1 MPQKNEFKLPYLG
14 TDTYHEYDLLYGA
27 KGEFS
32 VVIEITNPITRY
44 AASAVAYDEF
54 HSIFTSLVK
63 ILGDG
68 YLLQKQDVFSKVVY
82 PYQEDDDYLQ
92 DKYNAHFA
100 GREYTR
106 ISTYLTITRQP
117 KKGRFYVYD
126 PKVLQE
132 FRQAV
137 TKVVSIL
144 GASKCHPSLL
154 KKQEINKLMISVL
167 AMDFSG
173 DSLVLDNIRP
183 TDTELQMGSRATRC
197 ISLVNADNVDLPS
210 EVGTHIEM
218 NDKDTMKGFPVDVLN
233 FLHKV
238 PGYETIIYNQMIEI
252 PSQQITLNKLE
263 VKKKRHSGIPDP
275 VNQLCVE
282 DIDHLLRDVARDNQL
297 LVRAHF
303 NIMVTCKQENLQR
316 AANYIENALFG
327 LGIIVSK
334 NAYNQ
339 LELFR
344 TALPGNGVEI
354 QHYDWFLTTC
364 DAALCLF
371 FKESLPKDDPSKFLV
386 RFTDRQGIPIGI
398 DLSDLMMRTG
408 RISNRNR
415 FVLGGS
421 GTGKSFFIN
430 SLVEQYLL
438 FNMDVVIVDV
448 GHSYT
453 GLNQFKNGKYVT
465 YTEDKPITMNPFQ
478 IKADEYNIEKKDFL
492 VTLTGLLWK
501 GADGTIST
509 VERDV
514 ISNVVS
520 AYYNAYFNP
529 LLTYGEDAAGEV
541 TELNFNSFYDF
552 ALYKIPKIKSE
563 DHIPFDLDEFRYV
576 LKKFYRGG
584 EYETILNE
592 AADESL
598 FFEPFIIYEIDN
610 VKDNKVLFPICTL
623 IIMDVFIQKM
633 RHRKDRRKTLI
644 LEEAWKA
651 LASPIMAEFL
661 LYLNKTVRKFW
672 GEIIEVTQ
680 ELGDI
685 LSNPIVKDSIINNS
699 DTVILLDQ
707 SKALENFKEVAK
719 LLSITE
725 TEQRKIFTT
734 NQLDNKENRGLFKE
748 VYIRRGQVGEVYGV
762 EVSIEQY
769 LVYTTEKPEKSAVEI
784 YTRHYGKYTDG
795 LDAFV
800 TDLRQSGKSLTE
812 FVTAVNSAGRPLTI
826 TN

>member
-32 VVIEITNPITRY
+32 VVIEITNPIVRY
-44 AASAVAYDEF
+44 AASPVAYDEF

-68 YLLQKQDVFSKVVY
+68 YLLQKQDIFSKAKY
-82 PYQEDDDYLQ
+82 PYRKADDYLQ
-92 DKYNAHFA
+92 DKYNAHFE
-100 GREYTR
+100 GREYTQ
-106 ISTYLTITRQP
+106 ISTYLTVTKQP
-117 KKGRFYVYD
+117 KKGHFYVYD

-144 GASKCHPSLL
+144 EISRCRPSLL
-154 KKQEINKLMISVL
+154 KKHQVNKLMISVL
-167 AMDFSG
+167 AMDFSRS
-173 DSLVLDNIRP
+173 SLVLNNIRP
-183 TDTELQMGSRATRC
+183 TDTELQMGNRSTRC
-197 ISLVNADNVDLPS
+197 ITLVNADNVDLPS
-210 EVGTHIEM
+210 EVSTHVEL

-233 FLHKV
+233 FLHQV
-238 PGYETIIYNQMIEI
+238 PGYETIIYNQVIEI
-252 PSQQITLNKLE
+252 PSQQMTLNKLE

-275 VNQLCVE
+275 ANQLCVE

-297 LVRAHF
+297 LVQAHF
-303 NIMVTCKQENLQR
+303 NIMVTCKQEHLQR
-316 AANYIENALFG
+316 AANFIENALFS

-354 QHYDWFLTTC
+354 QNYDWFLTTC

-386 RFTDRQGIPIGI
+386 HFTDRQGIPIGI

-438 FNMDVVIVDV
+438 YNMDVVIVDV

-453 GLNQFKNGKYVT
+453 GLNQFKNGKYIT
-465 YTEDKPITMNPFQ
+465 YTEEKPITMNPFQ

-514 ISNVVS
+514 ISNIVS
-520 AYYNAYFNP
+520 SYYNAYFNP
-529 LLTYGEDAAGEV
+529 EITDGQSRSSEV

-552 ALYKIPKIKSE
+552 ALYKVPVIKSE

-584 EYETILNE
+584 EYDTILNE

-734 NQLDNKENRGLFKE
+734 NQLDNKENRGMFKE
-748 VYIRRGQVGEVYGV
+748 VYIRRGQTGEVYGV

-784 YTRHYGKYTDG
+784 YTRHYGKYTEG

-800 TDLRQSGKSLTE
+800 ADYRQSGKSLTE
-812 FVTAVNSAGRPLTI
+812 FVTAVNTVGKPI
-826 TN
+826 I